1 MALAEVYHEDRP
13 RIEIHD
19 DSVIRTREEL
29 ARANKNICNHY
40 ITLAVGVE
48 RKRREMERQQA
59 EREEYI

>member
-1 MALAEVYHEDRP
+1 MVEVYHEDRP
-13 RIEIHD
+13 RILFNDE
-19 DSVIRTREEL
+19 SVIRTREQL

-40 ITLAVGVE
+40 IMLAVGVE

>member
-1 MALAEVYHEDRP
+1 MVEVYHEDRP
-13 RIEIHD
+13 RILFNDE
-19 DSVIRTREEL
+19 SVILTREEL
-29 ARANKNICNHY
+29 DRTNKNICNYY